1 MLEGWNINVE
11 GKYKKTKKEFMDKI
25 YILDKWS
32 ECLGISEVE
41 KLDLEW
47 NLTAIASEEGIKRK
61 QIARQKFIM
70 EGDENTKYFQLNAKG
85 KKRRLKI
92 HSLAQDG
99 VIIDDEKWI
108 NQLATSFYKNL
119 FGPSTGLNISLD
131 NLAFSSLEDEDR
143 ARLTAPFTLEKI
155 KKWFFL

>member
-70 EGDENTKYFQLNAKG
+70 EGDENTKYF
-85 KKRRLKI
+85 
-92 HSLAQDG
+92 
-99 VIIDDEKWI
+99 
-108 NQLATSFYKNL
+108 
-119 FGPSTGLNISLD
+119 
-131 NLAFSSLEDEDR
+131 
-143 ARLTAPFTLEKI
+143 
-155 KKWFFL
+155 